1 MSIDKFLNPDFTPDE
16 STKAEV
22 ENLHKEGHSLA
33 GINLKFADMSQA
45 KLVNAD
51 LSNSDLTRA
60 DFSGASLYGVN
71 LEGSNLFKTNFE
83 EANLKSA
90 NLINCDLLGA
100 DFTNTKLN
108 NVDWGK
114 DYKVINEIEAEKAVA
129 SGDHE
134 KANEKYNEAEDIYR
148 ALKISMQ
155 SQTLGDDVGKM
166 FLREM
171 IVKRKQMPKYSP
183 LRIVSKIAHITTGYG
198 EKLGNILY
206 SVIAVLVA
214 CSLIYG
220 IDGVVYQDR
229 NLSFFA
235 DDIQEYGYLRTF
247 GNLFYFSVVVFSTV
261 GFGEITP
268 LGLLNKTVMIFEG
281 MTGGLILSILII
293 AVYKQLMDR

>member
-22 ENLHKEGHSLA
+22 ENLHKEGQSLA
-33 GINLKFADMSQA
+33 GINLKFAEMSQA
-45 KLVNAD
+45 KLVNGD

-60 DFSGASLYGVN
+60 DFSGASLYGIN

-83 EANLKSA
+83 GANLKSG
-90 NLINCDLLGA
+90 NLKNCDLLGA

-114 DYKVINEIEAEKAVA
+114 DFKVINEIEAEKAVA

-134 KANEKYNEAEDIYR
+134 KAIKKYLEAEDIYR
-148 ALKISMQ
+148 VLKISMQ
-155 SQTLGDDVGKM
+155 AQTLGEDVGKM

-183 LRIVSKIAHITTGYG
+183 LRMISKIAHLTTGYG
-198 EKLGNILY
+198 EKLGNIFY
-206 SVIAVLVA
+206 TVNAVIIICALLFGVAGVQYGEKVLGFQYINNFG
-214 CSLIYG
+214 LL
-220 IDGVVYQDR
+220 DT
-229 NLSFFA
+229 L
-235 DDIQEYGYLRTF
+235 

-261 GFGEITP
+261 GFGEIVP
-268 LGLLNKTVMIFEG
+268 INLLGKFIMIFEG
-281 MTGGLILSILII
+281 MTGGIILSIFII

>member
-155 SQTLGDDVGKM
+155 NQTLGEDVGKM
-166 FLREM
+166 FVREM
-171 IVKRKQMPKYSP
+171 IVKRKQMPKFSP
-183 LRIVSKIAHITTGYG
+183 IRFISKIAHITTGYG

-206 SVIAVLVA
+206 SVIAVLVVCA
-214 CSLIYG
+214 LIYG

-247 GNLFYFSVVVFSTV
+247 GNLFYFSVVIFSTV

-268 LGLLNKTVMIFEG
+268 FGLLNKTVMIFEG
-281 MTGGLILSILII
+281 MTGGLILSIFVI

>member
-1 MSIDKFLNPDFTPDE
+1 MSIDKFLNPDFTPNE

-155 SQTLGDDVGKM
+155 NQTLGEDVGKM
-166 FLREM
+166 FVREM
-171 IVKRKQMPKYSP
+171 IVKRKQMPKFSP
-183 LRIVSKIAHITTGYG
+183 IRFISKIAHITTGYG

-214 CSLIYG
+214 CALIYG

-281 MTGGLILSILII
+281 MTGGLILSIFVI

>member
-1 MSIDKFLNPDFTPDE
+1 M
-16 STKAEV
+16 
-22 ENLHKEGHSLA
+22 
-33 GINLKFADMSQA
+33 
-45 KLVNAD
+45 
-51 LSNSDLTRA
+51 
-60 DFSGASLYGVN
+60 
-71 LEGSNLFKTNFE
+71 
-83 EANLKSA
+83 
-90 NLINCDLLGA
+90 
-100 DFTNTKLN
+100 N

-171 IVKRKQMPKYSP
+171 IVKRKPMPKYSP

-214 CSLIYG
+214 CALIYG

-235 DDIQEYGYLRTF
+235 DDIQEYGYWRTF

>member
-16 STKAEV
+16 STKSEV

-214 CSLIYG
+214 CALIYG